1 MEPRKVDDKEPPP
14 AETSAD
20 DFGYEVWEPP
30 TGKGKIEMII
40 FYRDNGS
47 VEDEEE

>member
-20 DFGYEVWEPP
+20 DFGYEVWQPP
-30 TGKGKIEMII
+30 TGKNLIAAIV
-40 FYRDNGS
+40 FDDDGS